1 MSAIKGLSAGAKLG
15 NFEIVELLG
24 GVGMGEVWR
33 ARDARLRRDVAIKV
47 LPAGLARDPDH
58 IARFEGEARAASALN
73 HPNIVSVHDIGC
85 DNGIYWIA
93 SVSFR

>member
-1 MSAIKGLSAGAKLG
+1 VSAIKGLSAGAKLG

-73 HPNIVSVHDIGC
+73 HPTSSPFTTSVATTVSTG
-85 DNGIYWIA
+85 
-93 SVSFR
+93 SLP